1 MTLIPVPKP
10 DLREAMNPSRPVN
23 ALLKAQMEHLHDA
36 EKRLPLRY
44 HSEIYV
50 NAVKTEGE
58 AAEYIRQVT
67 EAIHEAHADA
77 SAKRARPRIVRG
89 GKGKKGT
96 QVRQR
101 RRA

>member
-1 MTLIPVPKP
+1 MALIPVPKP
-10 DLREAMNPSRPVN
+10 NLRQTMNPNRPVN

-36 EKRLPLRY
+36 KKRLPLRY
-44 HSEIYV
+44 RTEIYV

-67 EAIHEAHADA
+67 EAVHEAHAA
-77 SAKRARPRIVRG
+77 AAAQRARPKIVRG